1 MSSSPTRSDD
11 GRQHHVTTK
20 QRTIGQNRQRH
31 TCRGSAI
38 QRQRESEGA
47 GLVMAIIVPVM
58 DIERDP
64 PHHSLLSVAAIVEH
78 LIPKEQRLPD

>member
-1 MSSSPTRSDD
+1 
-11 GRQHHVTTK
+11 
-20 QRTIGQNRQRH
+20 
-31 TCRGSAI
+31 
-38 QRQRESEGA
+38 
-47 GLVMAIIVPVM
+47 MAIIVPVM